1 MTSTMQQRFFALLF
15 ALTLLLGGTS
25 MHAQEQVRVTFTGFI
40 QAIAQYGSESDY
52 IRVGNTT
59 APYDHHTT
67 RMGIRRGRIAAIASY
82 GDLAARVD
90 VNANDQKISIFNV
103 YAEYKPHWAEGAFVK
118 GGLMTPSFG
127 YELPYSSSKRAAL
140 ERSLYIFDLFPG
152 DIDMGLEMGY
162 NGTLGQSK
170 RWRLESSLSI
180 LSGNVD
186 KGMNKNLPNLALR
199 LALTEQDNNHAVSFG
214 LSGYAGTMPTP
225 GGYYAFDKG
234 TATLKKDRMLRTYGG
249 AFLTSTIKHQG
260 GQLMLTAEGIMGLQ
274 PGWQN
279 ANLAVG
285 PKANPTPGNDL
296 FVQRHFIAGMAQL
309 VERIKPIDLEFFGR
323 YAYYDRNR
331 HFDPKA
337 VQDVKL
343 GQLSARTEG
352 RSHQLST
359 GVNYFLQQDHL
370 RLSLQYDCFLRQQIE
385 QQAFVA
391 AKPLHMVT
399 VGAQYK
405 F

>member
-1 MTSTMQQRFFALLF
+1 MTSKKQQRLFSLLALV
-15 ALTLLLGGTS
+15 LLLSSTTTY
-25 MHAQEQVRVTFTGFI
+25 AQAQVRFTFTGFV
-40 QAIAQYGSESDY
+40 QAVAQYGSESDY
-52 IRVGNTT
+52 MKVGQVTP
-59 APYDHHTT
+59 PYDQPAT
-67 RMGIRRGRIAAIASY
+67 RMGIRRGRLAAIATY
-82 GDLAARVD
+82 GDLAARID
-90 VNANDQKISIFNV
+90 VNATDQKIAIFNV
-103 YAEYKPHWAEGAFVK
+103 YAEYKPHWAQGAFVK

-127 YELPYSSSKRAAL
+127 YELPYSSSQRAAF
-140 ERSLYIFDLFPG
+140 ERSLYMADLFPG

-162 NGTLGQSK
+162 KGTLDKSK
-170 RWRLESSLSI
+170 RWQLESTLSI
-180 LSGNVD
+180 LSGNGD

-199 LALTEQDNNHAVSFG
+199 LALTEQGNNHDVSFG

-225 GGYYAFDKG
+225 SGYYAFDKG
-234 TATLKKDRMLRTYGG
+234 TATLKKDRMLRAYGG
-249 AFLTSTIKHQG
+249 AFLTSTIKHRG
-260 GQLMLTAEGIMGLQ
+260 GQLMLTTEGIMGLQ

-279 ANLAVG
+279 SNLAVG
-285 PKANPTPGNDL
+285 PKAPATFENNI
-296 FVQRHFIAGMAQL
+296 FVQRLFIAGMAQI
-309 VERIKPIDLEFFGR
+309 VERIKPVDLELFGR

-331 HFDPKA
+331 NFDPKA
-337 VQDVKL
+337 EQDLKL
-343 GQLSARTEG
+343 SNLTALTEG

-385 QQAFVA
+385 QQALVS

>member
-1 MTSTMQQRFFALLF
+1 MTSTMQRRLISLLALV
-15 ALTLLLGGTS
+15 LLLSSTTTY
-25 MHAQEQVRVTFTGFI
+25 AQEQVRFTFTGFV

-52 IRVGNTT
+52 IRVGNIT
-59 APYDHHTT
+59 APNDQPTT
-67 RMGIRRGRIAAIASY
+67 RMGIRRGRLAAIATY
-82 GDLAARVD
+82 GDLAARLE
-90 VNANDQKISIFNV
+90 VNATDQKISIFNV

-127 YELPYSSSKRAAL
+127 YELPYSSSKRAAF
-140 ERSLYIFDLFPG
+140 ERSHYMGDLFPG
-152 DIDMGLEMGY
+152 DIDMGLAMGY
-162 NGTLGQSK
+162 NGTLDQSN
-170 RWRLESSLSI
+170 RWRLESTLSI

-199 LALTEQDNNHAVSFG
+199 LALTEQGNNHAVSFG

-260 GQLMLTAEGIMGLQ
+260 GQLMLTTEGIMGLQ
-274 PGWQN
+274 PGWQH

-285 PKANPTPGNDL
+285 AKANPTPGNDL
-296 FVQRHFIAGMAQL
+296 FVQRPFIAGMAQI
-309 VERIKPIDLEFFGR
+309 VERIKPVDLELFGR

-359 GVNYFLQQDHL
+359 GVNYFLQEDHL

-385 QQAFVA
+385 QQALIA

>member
-1 MTSTMQQRFFALLF
+1 MTSTMQQRLFALLF

-59 APYDHHTT
+59 APYDQPTT

-90 VNANDQKISIFNV
+90 VNATDQKISIFNV

-170 RWRLESSLSI
+170 RWQLESTLSI

-199 LALTEQDNNHAVSFG
+199 LALTEQGNNHAVSFG

-234 TATLKKDRMLRTYGG
+234 TATVKRDRMLRTYGG

-260 GQLMLTAEGIMGLQ
+260 GQLMLTTEGIMGLQ
-274 PGWQN
+274 PGWQH
-279 ANLAVG
+279 ANLTVG
-285 PKANPTPGNDL
+285 AKANPTPGNDL

-309 VERIKPIDLEFFGR
+309 VERIKPIDLELFGR

-337 VQDVKL
+337 QQDLKL
-343 GQLSARTEG
+343 NNLTALTEG

-359 GVNYFLQQDHL
+359 GVNYFIQEDHL

-385 QQAFVA
+385 QQAFVD

>member
-1 MTSTMQQRFFALLF
+1 MTSKKQQRLFSLLALV
-15 ALTLLLGGTS
+15 LLLSSTTI
-25 MHAQEQVRVTFTGFI
+25 HAQEQVRFTFSGYV
-40 QAIAQYGSESDY
+40 QAIAQYGSEADY
-52 IRVGNTT
+52 IKVGNVIP
-59 APYDHHTT
+59 PYDQPTT
-67 RMGIRRGRIAAIASY
+67 RMGIRRGRLATQATY
-82 GDLAARVD
+82 GDLSAKID
-90 VNANDQKISIFNV
+90 INASDQKISIFNV

-118 GGLMTPSFG
+118 GGLAMIDFG
-127 YELPYSSSKRAAL
+127 YELPYSSSKRAAF
-140 ERSLYIFDLFPG
+140 ERSLYMADLFPG
-152 DIDMGLEMGY
+152 DTDMGLMVGY
-162 NGTLGQSK
+162 KGSLDQSK
-170 RWRLESSLSI
+170 RWQLESTLSI
-180 LSGNVD
+180 LAGNGG
-186 KGMNKNLPNLALR
+186 KGMMKNSPDLALR
-199 LALTEQDNNHAVSFG
+199 LALTERGANHGLSFG
-214 LSGYAGTMPTP
+214 LSGYGGYIPATD
-225 GGYYAFDKG
+225 GYYAFDKEI
-234 TATLKKDRMLRTYGG
+234 ATLKKDRMLRAYGG
-249 AFLTSTIKHQG
+249 AFLTSTIKHRG

-285 PKANPTPGNDL
+285 PKAPATFENNI
-296 FVQRHFIAGMAQL
+296 FVQRPFIAGMTQL
-309 VERIKPIDLEFFGR
+309 VERIKPIDLELFGR

-337 VQDVKL
+337 QQDLKL
-343 GQLSARTEG
+343 NNLTALTEG

-359 GVNYFLQQDHL
+359 GVNYFIQQDHL

>member
-1 MTSTMQQRFFALLF
+1 MQRRLISLLALV
-15 ALTLLLGGTS
+15 LLLSSTTTY
-25 MHAQEQVRVTFTGFI
+25 AQEQVRFTFTGFV

-52 IRVGNTT
+52 IRVGNIT
-59 APYDHHTT
+59 APNDQPTT
-67 RMGIRRGRIAAIASY
+67 RMGIRRGRLAAIATY
-82 GDLAARVD
+82 GDLAARLE
-90 VNANDQKISIFNV
+90 VNATDQKISIFNV

-127 YELPYSSSKRAAL
+127 YELPYSSSKRAAF
-140 ERSLYIFDLFPG
+140 ERSHYMGDLFPG
-152 DIDMGLEMGY
+152 DIDMGLAMGY
-162 NGTLGQSK
+162 NGTLDQSK
-170 RWRLESSLSI
+170 RWRLESTLSI

-199 LALTEQDNNHAVSFG
+199 LALTEQGNNHAVSFG

-249 AFLTSTIKHQG
+249 AFLTSTIKHQS
-260 GQLMLTAEGIMGLQ
+260 GQLMLTTEGIMGLQ
-274 PGWQN
+274 PGWQH

-285 PKANPTPGNDL
+285 AKANPTPGNDL
-296 FVQRHFIAGMAQL
+296 FVQRPFIAGMAQI
-309 VERIKPIDLEFFGR
+309 VERIKPVDLELFGR

-331 HFDPKA
+331 NFDPKA

-359 GVNYFLQQDHL
+359 GVNYFLQ
-370 RLSLQYDCFLRQQIE
+370 
-385 QQAFVA
+385 
-391 AKPLHMVT
+391 
-399 VGAQYK
+399 
-405 F
+405 

>member
-1 MTSTMQQRFFALLF
+1 MTSKKQQRLFSLLALV
-15 ALTLLLGGTS
+15 LLLSSTTI
-25 MHAQEQVRVTFTGFI
+25 HAQEQVRFTFTGFI
-40 QAIAQYGSESDY
+40 QAIAQYGSEGDY
-52 IRVGNTT
+52 IKVGNVTP
-59 APYDHHTT
+59 PYDQPTT
-67 RMGIRRGRIAAIASY
+67 RMGIRRGRLATQATY
-82 GDLAARVD
+82 GDLGAKIEI
-90 VNANDQKISIFNV
+90 NASDQKISIFNV

-127 YELPYSSSKRAAL
+127 YELPYSSSKRAAF
-140 ERSLYIFDLFPG
+140 ERSHYMGDLFPG
-152 DIDMGLEMGY
+152 DIDMGLAMGY
-162 NGTLGQSK
+162 NGTLDQSN
-170 RWRLESSLSI
+170 RWRLESTLSI

-199 LALTEQDNNHAVSFG
+199 LALTEQGNNHAVSFG

-260 GQLMLTAEGIMGLQ
+260 GQLMLTTEGIMGLQ
-274 PGWQN
+274 PGWQH

-285 PKANPTPGNDL
+285 AKANPTPGNDL
-296 FVQRHFIAGMAQL
+296 FVQRPFIAGMAQL
-309 VERIKPIDLEFFGR
+309 VERIKPVDLELFGR

-359 GVNYFLQQDHL
+359 GVNYFIQEDHL

-385 QQAFVA
+385 QQALVA

>member
-1 MTSTMQQRFFALLF
+1 MTSTMQQRLFALLF
-15 ALTLLLGGTS
+15 ALTLLLGGTA
-25 MHAQEQVRVTFTGFI
+25 MRAQEQVRVTFTGFI

-52 IRVGNTT
+52 IKVGQITP
-59 APYDHHTT
+59 PYDQPST

-90 VNANDQKISIFNV
+90 VNATDQKISIFNV

-127 YELPYSSSKRAAL
+127 YELPYSSSKRAAF
-140 ERSLYIFDLFPG
+140 ERSLYMADLFPG

-162 NGTLGQSK
+162 KGAVDPSK
-170 RWRLESSLSI
+170 RWQLESTLSI
-180 LSGNVD
+180 LAGNGG
-186 KGMNKNLPNLALR
+186 KGMIKNIPDLALR
-199 LALTEQDNNHAVSFG
+199 LALTERGANHDLSFG
-214 LSGYAGTMPTP
+214 LSGYGGYLPATD
-225 GGYYAFDKG
+225 GYYAFDKEI
-234 TATLKKDRMLRTYGG
+234 ATLKNNRMLRAYGG

-285 PKANPTPGNDL
+285 PKAPATFENNI

-309 VERIKPIDLEFFGR
+309 VERIKPIDLELFGR

-337 VQDVKL
+337 QQDLKL
-343 GQLSARTEG
+343 NNLTARTEG

-385 QQAFVA
+385 QQAFVD
-391 AKPLHMVT
+391 AKPLHLVT

>member
-1 MTSTMQQRFFALLF
+1 MTSKMHMRIIAISSLF
-15 ALTLLLGGTS
+15 LLLS
-25 MHAQEQVRVTFTGFI
+25 SVSSYAQEQVRVTFTGFI

-170 RWRLESSLSI
+170 RWQLESTLSI

-309 VERIKPIDLEFFGR
+309 VERIKPIDLELFGR

-337 VQDVKL
+337 VQDLKL

-359 GVNYFLQQDHL
+359 GVNYFFQQDHL

-385 QQAFVA
+385 QQAFVD

>member
-1 MTSTMQQRFFALLF
+1 MQRRLISLLALV
-15 ALTLLLGGTS
+15 LLLSSTTTY
-25 MHAQEQVRVTFTGFI
+25 AQEQVRFTFTGFV

-52 IRVGNTT
+52 IRVGNIT
-59 APYDHHTT
+59 APNDQPTT
-67 RMGIRRGRIAAIASY
+67 RMGIRRGRLAAIATY
-82 GDLAARVD
+82 GDLAARLE
-90 VNANDQKISIFNV
+90 VNATEQKISIFNV

-127 YELPYSSSKRAAL
+127 YELPYSSSKRAAF
-140 ERSLYIFDLFPG
+140 ERSHYMGDLFPG
-152 DIDMGLEMGY
+152 DIDMGLAMGY
-162 NGTLGQSK
+162 NGTLDQSN
-170 RWRLESSLSI
+170 RWRLESTLSI

-199 LALTEQDNNHAVSFG
+199 LALTEQGNNHAISFG

-260 GQLMLTAEGIMGLQ
+260 GQLMLTTEGIMGLQ
-274 PGWQN
+274 PGWQH

-285 PKANPTPGNDL
+285 AKANPTPGNDL
-296 FVQRHFIAGMAQL
+296 FVQRPFIAGMAQI
-309 VERIKPIDLEFFGR
+309 VERIKPVDLELFGR

-385 QQAFVA
+385 QQALIA

>member
-1 MTSTMQQRFFALLF
+1 MQRRLISLLALV
-15 ALTLLLGGTS
+15 LLLSSTTTY
-25 MHAQEQVRVTFTGFI
+25 AQEQVRFTFTGFV

-52 IRVGNTT
+52 IKVGKVTP
-59 APYDHHTT
+59 PYDQPTT
-67 RMGIRRGRIAAIASY
+67 RMGIRRGRLAAIATY
-82 GDLAARVD
+82 GDLAARLE
-90 VNANDQKISIFNV
+90 VNATEQKISIFNV

-127 YELPYSSSKRAAL
+127 YELPYSSSKRAAF
-140 ERSLYIFDLFPG
+140 ERSHYMGDLFPG
-152 DIDMGLEMGY
+152 DIDMGLAMGY
-162 NGTLGQSK
+162 NGTLDQSN
-170 RWRLESSLSI
+170 RWRLESTLSI

-199 LALTEQDNNHAVSFG
+199 LALTEQGNNHAVSLG

-260 GQLMLTAEGIMGLQ
+260 GQLMLTTEGIMGLQ
-274 PGWQN
+274 PGWQH

-285 PKANPTPGNDL
+285 AKANPTPGNDL
-296 FVQRHFIAGMAQL
+296 FVQRPFIAGMAQL
-309 VERIKPIDLEFFGR
+309 VERIKPVDLELFGR

-331 HFDPKA
+331 NFDPKA

-359 GVNYFLQQDHL
+359 GVNYFLQEDHL

-385 QQAFVA
+385 QQALVA

>member
-1 MTSTMQQRFFALLF
+1 MTSKKQQRLFSLLALV
-15 ALTLLLGGTS
+15 LLLSSTTI
-25 MHAQEQVRVTFTGFI
+25 HAQEQVRFTFSGYV
-40 QAIAQYGSESDY
+40 QAIAQYGSEADY
-52 IRVGNTT
+52 IKVGNVTP
-59 APYDHHTT
+59 PYDHSTT
-67 RMGIRRGRIAAIASY
+67 RMGIRRGRLATQATY
-82 GDLAARVD
+82 GDLSAKIEI
-90 VNANDQKISIFNV
+90 NASDQKISIFNV

-118 GGLMTPSFG
+118 GGLATIDFG
-127 YELPYSSSKRAAL
+127 YELPYSSSKRAAF
-140 ERSLYIFDLFPG
+140 ERSLYMADLFPG
-152 DIDMGLEMGY
+152 DTDMGLMVGY
-162 NGTLGQSK
+162 KGSLDQSK
-170 RWRLESSLSI
+170 RWQLESTLSI
-180 LSGNVD
+180 LAGNGG
-186 KGMNKNLPNLALR
+186 KGMMKNSPDLALR
-199 LALTEQDNNHAVSFG
+199 LALTERGANHDLSFG
-214 LSGYAGTMPTP
+214 LSGYGGYLPATD
-225 GGYYAFDKG
+225 GYYAFDKE
-234 TATLKKDRMLRTYGG
+234 TATLKKDRMLRAYGG
-249 AFLTSTIKHQG
+249 AFLTSTIKHPG

-285 PKANPTPGNDL
+285 PKAPATFENNI
-296 FVQRHFIAGMAQL
+296 FVQRPFIAGMTQL
-309 VERIKPIDLEFFGR
+309 VERIKPIDLELFGR

-337 VQDVKL
+337 QQDLKL
-343 GQLSARTEG
+343 NNLTALTEG

-359 GVNYFLQQDHL
+359 GVNYFIQQDHL

>member
-15 ALTLLLGGTS
+15 ALTLLLAGTS

-234 TATLKKDRMLRTYGG
+234 TATLKKNRMLRAYGG
-249 AFLTSTIKHQG
+249 AFLTSTIEHQG

-296 FVQRHFIAGMAQL
+296 FVQRHFIAGMAQV
-309 VERIKPIDLEFFGR
+309 VERIKPIDLELFGR

>member
-1 MTSTMQQRFFALLF
+1 MTSKKQQRLFSLLALV
-15 ALTLLLGGTS
+15 LLLSSTTI
-25 MHAQEQVRVTFTGFI
+25 HAQEQVRFTFSGYV
-40 QAIAQYGSESDY
+40 QAIAQYGSEADY
-52 IRVGNTT
+52 IKVGNVTP
-59 APYDHHTT
+59 PYDHSTT
-67 RMGIRRGRIAAIASY
+67 RMGIRRGRLATQATY
-82 GDLAARVD
+82 GDLSAKIEI
-90 VNANDQKISIFNV
+90 NASDQKISIFNV

-118 GGLMTPSFG
+118 GGLAMIDFG
-127 YELPYSSSKRAAL
+127 YELPYSSSKRAAF
-140 ERSLYIFDLFPG
+140 ERSLYMADLFPG
-152 DIDMGLEMGY
+152 DTDMGLMVGY
-162 NGTLGQSK
+162 KGSLDPSK
-170 RWRLESSLSI
+170 RWQLESTLSI
-180 LSGNVD
+180 LAGNGG
-186 KGMNKNLPNLALR
+186 KGMMKNSPDLALR
-199 LALTEQDNNHAVSFG
+199 LALTERGANHDLSFG
-214 LSGYAGTMPTP
+214 LSGYGGYLPATD
-225 GGYYAFDKG
+225 GYYAFDKEI
-234 TATLKKDRMLRTYGG
+234 ATLKNDRMLRAYGG
-249 AFLTSTIKHQG
+249 AFLTSTIKHRG

-285 PKANPTPGNDL
+285 PKAPATFENNI
-296 FVQRHFIAGMAQL
+296 FVQRPFIAGMTQL
-309 VERIKPIDLEFFGR
+309 VERIKPIDLELFGR

-337 VQDVKL
+337 EQDLKL
-343 GQLSARTEG
+343 NNLTALTEG

-359 GVNYFLQQDHL
+359 GVNYFIQEDHL

>member
-1 MTSTMQQRFFALLF
+1 MTSKMHMRIIAISSLF
-15 ALTLLLGGTS
+15 LLLS
-25 MHAQEQVRVTFTGFI
+25 SVSSYAQEQVRVTFTGFI
-40 QAIAQYGSESDY
+40 QALAQYGSESDY

-59 APYDHHTT
+59 APYDQPTT

-90 VNANDQKISIFNV
+90 VNANDKKISIFNV

-170 RWRLESSLSI
+170 RWQLESTLSI

-309 VERIKPIDLEFFGR
+309 VERIKPIDLELFGR

-359 GVNYFLQQDHL
+359 GVNYFFQQDHL

-385 QQAFVA
+385 HQAFVA

>member
-1 MTSTMQQRFFALLF
+1 MTSKKQQRLFSLLALV
-15 ALTLLLGGTS
+15 LLLSSTTI
-25 MHAQEQVRVTFTGFI
+25 HAQEQVRFTFSGYV
-40 QAIAQYGSESDY
+40 QAIAQYGSEADY
-52 IRVGNTT
+52 IKVGNVIP
-59 APYDHHTT
+59 PYDQPTT
-67 RMGIRRGRIAAIASY
+67 RMGIRRGRLATQATY
-82 GDLAARVD
+82 GDLSAKIEI
-90 VNANDQKISIFNV
+90 NASDQKISIFNV

-118 GGLMTPSFG
+118 GGLAMIDFG
-127 YELPYSSSKRAAL
+127 YELPYSSSKRAAF
-140 ERSLYIFDLFPG
+140 ERSLYMADLFPG
-152 DIDMGLEMGY
+152 DTDMGLMVGY
-162 NGTLGQSK
+162 KGSLDQSK
-170 RWRLESSLSI
+170 RWQLESTLSI
-180 LSGNVD
+180 LAGNGG
-186 KGMNKNLPNLALR
+186 KGMIKNTPDLALR
-199 LALTEQDNNHAVSFG
+199 LALTEQGSNHNVSFG
-214 LSGYAGTMPTP
+214 LSGYGGYLPATD
-225 GGYYAFDKG
+225 GYYAFDKE
-234 TATLKKDRMLRTYGG
+234 TATLKKDHMLRAYGG
-249 AFLTSTIKHQG
+249 AFLTSTIKHRG

-285 PKANPTPGNDL
+285 PKAPATFENNI
-296 FVQRHFIAGMAQL
+296 FVQRHFIAGMIQL
-309 VERIKPIDLEFFGR
+309 VERIKPIDLELFGR

-337 VQDVKL
+337 EQDLKL
-343 GQLSARTEG
+343 NNLTALTEG

-359 GVNYFLQQDHL
+359 GVNYFIQEDHL

>member
-1 MTSTMQQRFFALLF
+1 MTSTMQQRLFALLF

-40 QAIAQYGSESDY
+40 QTIAQYGSESDY

-59 APYDHHTT
+59 APYDQPTT

-90 VNANDQKISIFNV
+90 VNATDQKISIFNV

-170 RWRLESSLSI
+170 RWQLESSLSI
-180 LSGNVD
+180 LAGNGG
-186 KGMNKNLPNLALR
+186 KGMMKNIPDLALR
-199 LALTEQDNNHAVSFG
+199 LAMTERGANHDLSFG
-214 LSGYAGTMPTP
+214 LSGYGGYLLAVD
-225 GGYYAFDKG
+225 GYYAFDQKI
-234 TATLKKDRMLRTYGG
+234 ATLKNNRMLRAYGG

-285 PKANPTPGNDL
+285 PKAPATFENNIL
-296 FVQRHFIAGMAQL
+296 VQRHFIAGMAQI
-309 VERIKPIDLEFFGR
+309 VERIKPIDLELFGR

-337 VQDVKL
+337 EQDLKL
-343 GQLSARTEG
+343 NNLTARTEG

>member
-1 MTSTMQQRFFALLF
+1 MQRRLISLLALV
-15 ALTLLLGGTS
+15 LLLSSTTTY
-25 MHAQEQVRVTFTGFI
+25 AQEQVRFTFTGFV

-52 IRVGNTT
+52 IRVGNIT
-59 APYDHHTT
+59 APHDQPTT
-67 RMGIRRGRIAAIASY
+67 RMGIRRGRLAAIATY
-82 GDLAARVD
+82 GDLAARLE
-90 VNANDQKISIFNV
+90 VNATDQKISIFNV

-127 YELPYSSSKRAAL
+127 YELPYSSSKRAAF
-140 ERSLYIFDLFPG
+140 ERSHYMGDLFPG
-152 DIDMGLEMGY
+152 DIDMGLAMGY
-162 NGTLGQSK
+162 NGTLDQSN
-170 RWRLESSLSI
+170 RWRLESTLSI

-199 LALTEQDNNHAVSFG
+199 LALTEQGNNHAISFG

-260 GQLMLTAEGIMGLQ
+260 GQLMLTTEGIMGLQ
-274 PGWQN
+274 PGWQH

-285 PKANPTPGNDL
+285 AKANPTPGNDL
-296 FVQRHFIAGMAQL
+296 FIQRPFIAGMAQI
-309 VERIKPIDLEFFGR
+309 VERIKPVDLELFGR

-359 GVNYFLQQDHL
+359 GVNYFLQEDHL

-385 QQAFVA
+385 QQALIA

>member
-1 MTSTMQQRFFALLF
+1 MTSKKQQRLFSLLALV
-15 ALTLLLGGTS
+15 LLLSSTT
-25 MHAQEQVRVTFTGFI
+25 HAQEQVRFTFSGYV
-40 QAIAQYGSESDY
+40 QAIAQYGSEADY
-52 IRVGNTT
+52 IKVGNVTP
-59 APYDHHTT
+59 PYDHSTT
-67 RMGIRRGRIAAIASY
+67 RMGIRRGRLATQATY
-82 GDLAARVD
+82 GDLGAKIEI
-90 VNANDQKISIFNV
+90 NASDQKLSIFNV

-118 GGLMTPSFG
+118 GGLAMIDFG
-127 YELPYSSSKRAAL
+127 YELPYSSSKRAAF
-140 ERSLYIFDLFPG
+140 ERSLYMADLFPG
-152 DIDMGLEMGY
+152 DTDMGIMVGY
-162 NGTLGQSK
+162 KGSLDPSK
-170 RWRLESSLSI
+170 RWQLESTLSI
-180 LSGNVD
+180 LAGNGG
-186 KGMNKNLPNLALR
+186 KGMMKNSPDLALR
-199 LALTEQDNNHAVSFG
+199 LALTERGANHDLSFG
-214 LSGYAGTMPTP
+214 LSGY
-225 GGYYAFDKG
+225 GGYLPATDEYYAFDKEI
-234 TATLKKDRMLRTYGG
+234 ATLKNDRMLRAYGG
-249 AFLTSTIKHQG
+249 AFLTSTIEHRG

-285 PKANPTPGNDL
+285 SKAPATFENNIL
-296 FVQRHFIAGMAQL
+296 VQRQFIAGMAQI
-309 VERIKPIDLEFFGR
+309 VERIKPIDLELFGR

-359 GVNYFLQQDHL
+359 GVNYFFQQDHL

-385 QQAFVA
+385 QQAFVD

>member
-1 MTSTMQQRFFALLF
+1 MTSKKQQRLFSLLALV
-15 ALTLLLGGTS
+15 LLLSSTTI
-25 MHAQEQVRVTFTGFI
+25 HAQEQVRFTFSGYV
-40 QAIAQYGSESDY
+40 QAIAQYGSEADY
-52 IRVGNTT
+52 IKVGNVIP
-59 APYDHHTT
+59 PYDQPTT
-67 RMGIRRGRIAAIASY
+67 RMGIRRGRLATQATY
-82 GDLAARVD
+82 GDLSAKIEI
-90 VNANDQKISIFNV
+90 NASDQKISIFNV

-118 GGLMTPSFG
+118 GGLATVDFG
-127 YELPYSSSKRAAL
+127 YELPYSSSKRAAF
-140 ERSLYIFDLFPG
+140 ERSLYMADLFPG
-152 DIDMGLEMGY
+152 DTDMGLMVGY
-162 NGTLGQSK
+162 KGALDQSK
-170 RWRLESSLSI
+170 RWQLESTLSI
-180 LSGNVD
+180 LAGNGG
-186 KGMNKNLPNLALR
+186 KGMMKNSPDLALR
-199 LALTEQDNNHAVSFG
+199 LALTERGANHGLSFG
-214 LSGYAGTMPTP
+214 LSGYGGYIPATD
-225 GGYYAFDKG
+225 GYYAFDKEI
-234 TATLKKDRMLRTYGG
+234 ATLKKDHMLRAYGG
-249 AFLTSTIKHQG
+249 AFLTSTIKHRG

-285 PKANPTPGNDL
+285 PKAPATFENNI
-296 FVQRHFIAGMAQL
+296 FVQRPFIAGMTQL
-309 VERIKPIDLEFFGR
+309 VERIKPIDLELFGR

-337 VQDVKL
+337 QQDLKL
-343 GQLSARTEG
+343 NNLTALTEG

-359 GVNYFLQQDHL
+359 GVNYFIQQDHL

>member
-1 MTSTMQQRFFALLF
+1 MQRRLISLLALV
-15 ALTLLLGGTS
+15 LLLSSTTTY
-25 MHAQEQVRVTFTGFI
+25 AQEQVRFTFTGFV

-52 IRVGNTT
+52 IRVGNIT
-59 APYDHHTT
+59 APNDQPTT
-67 RMGIRRGRIAAIASY
+67 RMGIRRGRLAAIATY
-82 GDLAARVD
+82 GDLAARLE
-90 VNANDQKISIFNV
+90 VNATEQKISIFNV

-127 YELPYSSSKRAAL
+127 YELPYSSSKRAAF
-140 ERSLYIFDLFPG
+140 ERSHYMGDLFPG
-152 DIDMGLEMGY
+152 DIDMGLAMGY
-162 NGTLGQSK
+162 NGTLDQSN
-170 RWRLESSLSI
+170 RWRLESTLSI

-199 LALTEQDNNHAVSFG
+199 LALTEQGNNHAVSFG

-225 GGYYAFDKG
+225 SGYYAFDKG

-260 GQLMLTAEGIMGLQ
+260 GQLMLTTEGIMGLQ
-274 PGWQN
+274 PGWQH

-285 PKANPTPGNDL
+285 AKANPTPGNDL
-296 FVQRHFIAGMAQL
+296 FVQRPFIAGMAQI
-309 VERIKPIDLEFFGR
+309 VERIKPVDLELFGR

-359 GVNYFLQQDHL
+359 GVNYFLQEDHL

-385 QQAFVA
+385 QQALVA

>member
-1 MTSTMQQRFFALLF
+1 MTSKKQQRLFSLLALV
-15 ALTLLLGGTS
+15 LLLSSTTI
-25 MHAQEQVRVTFTGFI
+25 HAQEHVRFTFTGFV

-52 IRVGNTT
+52 MKVGQVTP
-59 APYDHHTT
+59 PYDQPTT
-67 RMGIRRGRIAAIASY
+67 RMGIRRGRLAAIATY
-82 GDLAARVD
+82 GDLAARLD
-90 VNANDQKISIFNV
+90 VNATDQKISIFNV
-103 YAEYKPHWAEGAFVK
+103 YAEYKPHWAQGAFVK

-127 YELPYSSSKRAAL
+127 YELPYSSSQRAAF
-140 ERSLYIFDLFPG
+140 ERSLYMADLFPG

-162 NGTLGQSK
+162 KGTLDKSK
-170 RWRLESSLSI
+170 RWRLESTLSI
-180 LSGNVD
+180 LSGNGD

-199 LALTEQDNNHAVSFG
+199 LALTKQGNNHDVSFG

-225 GGYYAFDKG
+225 SGYYAFDKG
-234 TATLKKDRMLRTYGG
+234 TATLKKDRMLRAYGG
-249 AFLTSTIKHQG
+249 AFLTSTIKHRD
-260 GQLMLTAEGIMGLQ
+260 GQLMLTTEGIMGLQ

-285 PKANPTPGNDL
+285 PKAPATFENNI
-296 FVQRHFIAGMAQL
+296 FVQRPFIAGMAQI
-309 VERIKPIDLEFFGR
+309 VERIKPVDLELFGR

-331 HFDPKA
+331 NFDPKA
-337 VQDVKL
+337 EQDLKL
-343 GQLSARTEG
+343 SNLTALTEG
-352 RSHQLST
+352 CSHQFST
-359 GVNYFLQQDHL
+359 GVNYFFQQDHL

-385 QQAFVA
+385 QQALVA